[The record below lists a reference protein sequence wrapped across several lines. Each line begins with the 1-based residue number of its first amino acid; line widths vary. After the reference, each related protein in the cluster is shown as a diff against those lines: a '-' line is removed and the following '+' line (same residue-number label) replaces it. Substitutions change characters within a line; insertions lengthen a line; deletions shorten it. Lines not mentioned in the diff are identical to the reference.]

1 MNSDLRRSDGPPAR
15 QTTGKETLPSRTAAR
30 SGIVD
35 ATPNNCPCR
44 SIPYLSPAPQKPAAM
59 RFQILTLFPD
69 AFRALADYSILGR
82 AAQRG
87 LIAVTATDLRRF
99 TADRH
104 GTADDY
110 QFGGGPGMVMKPEPV
125 FAAVAAARSA
135 LPDAERRA
143 TPVVLTSP
151 QGRILNQR
159 IVDEFAA
166 APGLIIICGHYA
178 GVDERI
184 RAGLV
189 THEVSI
195 GDYVLTGGELA
206 AMVIIDAVSRFVPDV
221 VGSAANV
228 REDSITS
235 GLLQHPLYT
244 RPADF
249 RGLSVPEILRSG
261 NHAAIER
268 WRRRQSLERTLRM
281 RPDLLDT
288 ASLANSDRAYLAEL
302 GWPE

>member
-1 MNSDLRRSDGPPAR
+1 
-15 QTTGKETLPSRTAAR
+15 
-30 SGIVD
+30 
-35 ATPNNCPCR
+35 
-44 SIPYLSPAPQKPAAM
+44 M

-69 AFRALADYSILGR
+69 AFRVLADYGIIGR
-82 AAQRG
+82 AVQGGR
-87 LIAVTATDLRRF
+87 LDIAAVDLRRF

-104 GTADDY
+104 HTADDY
-110 QFGGGPGMVMKPEPV
+110 QFGGGPGMVLKPEPV
-125 FAAVAAARSA
+125 FDAVADAQAAI
-135 LPDAERRA
+135 PEAERAA

-151 QGRILNQR
+151 QGRILNQA

-184 RAGLV
+184 RTSLI

-206 AMVIIDAVSRFVPDV
+206 AMVIVDAVARFVPDV
-221 VGSAANV
+221 VGSAENV
-228 REDSITS
+228 RDDSITS

-249 RGLSVPEILRSG
+249 RGMPVPEILRSG

-268 WRRRQSLERTLRM
+268 WRRRQSLERTRRM
-281 RPDLLDT
+281 RPDLLET
-288 ASLANSDRAYLAEL
+288 ASLTNSDRAYLASIDAP
-302 GWPE
+302 GNSPSS